1 MTIKRNRFGAGDEEN
16 LRLIVKGLEERINQI
31 DPEAIKD
38 ALINSANIDSIVNVD
53 VDENSSEALKEAEYL
68 AKLYIAVRNVE
79 KLKLTYAGNILQGAL
94 KKLKVDQSI
103 INAIN
108 DKIAKVLPE
117 ELFIRYE
124 DDLNNVPI
132 FELEEAGKEQIN
144 DSNVFYETNIK
155 PGVGIFID
163 DVLSGSGA
171 FGRTKR
177 RRKTSKRKTSSRKT
191 LKKRKKVKRRS
202 S

>member
-16 LRLIVKGLEERINQI
+16 LRLIVEGLEKRINKI

-53 VDENSSEALKEAEYL
+53 VDENSSKALKEAGDL
-68 AKLYIAVRNVE
+68 AKTYIAVRNAE
-79 KLKLTYAGNILQGAL
+79 ALKLEYAGKILE
-94 KKLKVDQSI
+94 KVLEKFEVDDEK
-103 INAIN
+103 IN
-108 DKIAKVLPE
+108 DIFDKINNKVIPSDMFE
-117 ELFIRYE
+117 IYE
-124 DDLNNVPI
+124 G
-132 FELEEAGKEQIN
+132 ELEPFTIFQLKEAGDDQI
-144 DSNVFYETNIK
+144 DRGKVWYETKIE
-155 PGVGIFID
+155 PGVENFIKE
-163 DVLSGSGA
+163 VLSGGA

>member
-144 DSNVFYETNIK
+144 DSNVFYETDIE
-155 PGVGIFID
+155 PGVGKFID
-163 DVLSGSGA
+163 EVLSGGA